1 MRRMPWGWEGCRSLT
16 WGSLSWIAN
25 HSTEML
31 FTHIQKPTHS
41 SNMLEKPC
49 LCMQQNCL
57 KFIFARKERQHPLR
71 PRDAG
76 DSKVPHPTCPQPG
89 NRNRSGL
96 ATGEPYL
103 HPHMHSGCQAVPE
116 TQGHCLKP
124 ERHVPSP
131 RLLGFSP
138 RDHSLDQCLQ

>member
-1 MRRMPWGWEGCRSLT
+1 MGLGRLQVPYL
-16 WGSLSWIAN
+16 GSLSWIAN

-31 FTHIQKPTHS
+31 FTHIQKPTRS

-89 NRNRSGL
+89 NRTGL
-96 ATGEPYL
+96 GWQRRTLPPSSHAFRLPGSSRNTGTLP
-103 HPHMHSGCQAVPE
+103 QA
-116 TQGHCLKP
+116 
-124 ERHVPSP
+124 
-131 RLLGFSP
+131 
-138 RDHSLDQCLQ
+138 

>member
-1 MRRMPWGWEGCRSLT
+1 MRGGGLRRMPWGWEGCRSLT

-31 FTHIQKPTHS
+31 FTHIQKPTRS

-89 NRNRSGL
+89 NRTGL
-96 ATGEPYL
+96 GWQLENPTSILTCIQAARQFQKHRDIASSLRDMSL
-103 HPHMHSGCQAVPE
+103 HPGS
-116 TQGHCLKP
+116 
-124 ERHVPSP
+124 
-131 RLLGFSP
+131 
-138 RDHSLDQCLQ
+138 